1 MKELSDTIQNAGS
14 DVALINTL
22 IEEVKKATAKVMY
35 LCTVCVIKSSCI
47 IMVVQC
53 KNNHN
58 AINLQA

>member
-35 LCTVCVIKSSCI
+35 LRMYGMCHK
-47 IMVVQC
+47 
-53 KNNHN
+53 KFLYHN
-58 AINLQA
+58 GSTM